1 MSATLTHSALPSLA
15 YNNIMK
21 YHKAVNIMKIHKALP
36 SVFAPDYS
44 KISWYDVVGQTSARS
59 LFSALLAS
67 CRRLSPS

>member
-21 YHKAVNIMKIHKALP
+21 YHKAVNMKILKALP
-36 SVFAPDYS
+36 SIFAPDYS
-44 KISWYDVVGQTSARS
+44 KISRYDVVGQTSARS